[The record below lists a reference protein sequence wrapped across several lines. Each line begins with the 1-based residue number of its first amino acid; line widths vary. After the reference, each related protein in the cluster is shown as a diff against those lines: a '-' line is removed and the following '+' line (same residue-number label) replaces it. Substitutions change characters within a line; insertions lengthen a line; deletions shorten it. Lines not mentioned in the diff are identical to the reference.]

1 MATKGKRAAAQ
12 PWTEEKQKAAS
23 AARNYIK
30 LGDKR
35 GQLLLSG
42 AAKRWEAEPNFVYVP
57 SLRVAGTP
65 QDIERILGVDARQ
78 HIAQG
83 YTAASV
89 VGALRA
95 QYEAELADLKANG
108 RKGTKKAVA
117 QDTGV
122 SIARYAAMVDD
133 ATVEGGAARSP
144 RSKSPR
150 SKSASP
156 KRKAGAKKAR
166 KSASPKRK
174 STGAKKARKSAS
186 PKRAGRKSASPKK
199 GGRKAAGSPR
209 GKRGARP
216 LADKIAA
223 LTAGKVMDVSKLR
236 VDGSGAKAIKMPG
249 EKSRKVQVPGRMIVS
264 DNKRGINAA
273 GKLLGEE
280 GLAAAWVGASGGKG
294 GGSAA
299 TGRSRSRSRSA
310 SRGSREGSRSRSRSG
325 SRSRSTSRAGSQGS
339 RRGSSPARALP
350 MSPAVSSPIGVP
362 ALPTVRTSPRGA
374 LALPSLP
381 TVRAPTIGSPRGSPR
396 L

>member
-65 QDIERILGVDARQ
+65 QDIERILGADARQ

-89 VGALRA
+89 AGPLRA

-108 RKGTKKAVA
+108 RKGAKKAVA

-122 SIARYAAMVDD
+122 SIARYATMVDE

-223 LTAGKVMDVSKLR
+223 LTEGKVMDVSKLR

-299 TGRSRSRSRSA
+299 GARSRSRSRSA
-310 SRGSREGSRSRSRSG
+310 SRGGSREGSRSRSS
-325 SRSRSTSRAGSQGS
+325 SRAGSRTASRGS
-339 RRGSSPARALP
+339 RGSSPARALP